1 MKKLKIHISS
11 ATAAEKRLLEG
22 FLPECALEFVRS
34 LEETPRNATV
44 LSIFFRDEI
53 DAAFLKARPALR
65 LINSRSTT
73 LDHIDLAACAQRKIE
88 VRNVATYGENTV
100 AEHTFALLLAVS
112 RRLRECYD
120 AVNSGRFDSENLR
133 GFDLRG
139 KTIGVIGAGRIGL
152 QVIRIAKG
160 FGMRVLAYD
169 ESPKAFYTELLDFA
183 YVPPAR
189 LLAESDVLSLHM
201 PLTKANHHWL
211 NRERL
216 ELCKPGVV
224 VINTAR
230 GGLVDT
236 EALLEGLE
244 NGHVSAAGFDVLE
257 EERVFQGGA
266 MNVLGSQIAERLQA
280 AGGHG
285 GEKRLAEIQKL
296 WRNSA
301 LLKHPRVVFTPHVA
315 YNSDEAIRRL
325 CEVTAGQ
332 IKEFAA
338 QSFTSPKR
346 KSSVIKRA

>member
-1 MKKLKIHISS
+1 MKKPKIHISS
-11 ATAAEKRLLEG
+11 ASVGEKSLLEAM
-22 FLPECALEFVRS
+22 LPDFPLVFAGSLAEVPRS
-34 LEETPRNATV
+34 AEV
-44 LSIFFRDEI
+44 LSIFFRDEVNA
-53 DAAFLKARPALR
+53 DFLKSHPSLK

-73 LDHIDLAACAQRKIE
+73 LDHVDLKACARRRIQIQ
-88 VRNVATYGENTV
+88 NVETYGENTV

-112 RRLRECYD
+112 RRLLECYD
-120 AVNSGRFDSENLR
+120 AVSSGQFNPENLR

-139 KTIGVIGAGRIGL
+139 KTIGLIGAGRIGL

-160 FGMRVLAYD
+160 FGMNVLAYD
-169 ESPKAFYTELLDFA
+169 ESPRAFYTELLDFA
-183 YVPPAR
+183 YVSPER
-189 LLAESDVLSLHM
+189 LLTEADVISLHM
-201 PLTKANHHWL
+201 PLTKTNRHWL

-224 VINTAR
+224 VLNTAR
-230 GGLVDT
+230 GALVDT
-236 EALLEGLE
+236 AALLEGLE
-244 NGHVSAAGFDVLE
+244 NGHVSAVGFDVLE

-280 AGGHG
+280 STGLGGQS
-285 GEKRLAEIQKL
+285 RLEEIQKL

-332 IKEFAA
+332 IREYAM
-338 QSFTSPKR
+338 QSFASSKR
-346 KSSVIKRA
+346 KRSV